1 MVWKHLTITN
11 PGRTWGTTLTERE
24 EADEIRFSLTAAFFF
39 SFLLNIFQFAMGR
52 NRAQEKKRQPYWA
65 DEAYVGAQSF
75 RHCGNLNSK
84 IPGRSLLF
92 FFSKNP
98 LDLEAC
104 FLELPSRQNLMRSSF
119 GLQLSGAAPS
129 GTFLAFEP
137 KFCSSYAQPRQWLS
151 TLGS

>member
-1 MVWKHLTITN
+1 
-11 PGRTWGTTLTERE
+11 
-24 EADEIRFSLTAAFFF
+24 
-39 SFLLNIFQFAMGR
+39 MGR

-129 GTFLAFEP
+129 GTFLSFRAKVLF
-137 KFCSSYAQPRQWLS
+137 FLCTAQAVTQHAGLLRLHTTGFLDGS
-151 TLGS
+151 HCTTSLGWARCDFLRAAL